1 MNVPFARIRA
11 RLSARLSRAI
21 DWRVRKQYDD
31 ERAVILGMN
40 KTVVDLSVETTNQI
54 LTLTEAVTMLERRIS
69 ELERKITGTP

>member
-54 LTLTEAVTMLERRIS
+54 LTLTEAVTVLEKRIA
-69 ELERKITGTP
+69 ELERNGPGAS